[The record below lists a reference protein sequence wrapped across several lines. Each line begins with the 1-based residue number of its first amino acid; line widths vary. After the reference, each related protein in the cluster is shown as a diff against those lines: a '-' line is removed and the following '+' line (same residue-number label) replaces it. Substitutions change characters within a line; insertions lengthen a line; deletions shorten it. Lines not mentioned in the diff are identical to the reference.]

1 MRMKVWGEISG
12 ERHLVGTLETIPGRE
27 EQFSYAESYLEN
39 EAAQPLSV
47 LLPLREEPFPK
58 RQTRVFFRNLL
69 PEEGALAAVAKTLE
83 VKSSSYLKVL
93 NALGSECIGALVLES
108 ADEREDDPYG
118 YDPLS
123 REELGR
129 AFEAGAEGV
138 AKLQEEAKL
147 SLAGA
152 QSKMGLYVDRSSGPL
167 PQYFLPQGTAASTH
181 IVKAANQRFEQ
192 LSENEYYCLRLA
204 ETAGLSVPECYLDTI
219 GGQPL
224 FVIERFDRMVLPEDD
239 RRAGGGVQRVQ
250 RLHQEDFCQVLSL
263 LPERKYEKGGVRY
276 AKKVRDVLYECSS
289 DPVRD
294 IEAFV
299 RLLVVNAVLGNCDGH
314 LKNLTVLRG
323 VDWSSFA
330 LAPVYDIAS
339 TVVYGGL
346 DRRMAM
352 RIGSTNKID
361 EVGRDDFLALA
372 KELDVSPRM
381 VRRLIGEVCEGVG
394 GTASA
399 VASGMEDAL
408 GAPLPKL
415 REIEAFARVQIG
427 RLGCSA
433 LGAALPATSGTGA

>member
-1 MRMKVWGEISG
+1 MRMKVWGEISC
-12 ERHLVGTLETIPGRE
+12 ERYLVGTLETIPGRE
-27 EQFSYAESYLEN
+27 EQFAYADSYLEN

-47 LLPLREEPFPK
+47 LLPLREEPFPA

-69 PEEGALAAVAKTLE
+69 PEGGALAAVAKTLE
-83 VKSSSYLKVL
+83 MKSSSYLRVL
-93 NALGSECIGALVLES
+93 DALGSECIGALILENNNDS
-108 ADEREDDPYG
+108 DDALYG

-129 AFEAGAEGV
+129 AFEAGAEGI

-152 QSKMGLYVDRSSGPL
+152 QSKMGLYVDRSSGSL

-181 IVKAANQRFEQ
+181 IVKAANRRFEK

-204 ETAGLSVPECYLDTI
+204 EAAGLSVPECYLDTI
-219 GGQPL
+219 GVQPV
-224 FVIERFDRMVLPEDD
+224 FVIERFDRMVLSEDD
-239 RRAGGGVQRVQ
+239 RRAGGGVRRVQ
-250 RLHQEDFCQVLSL
+250 RLHQEDFCQVLGL
-263 LPERKYEKGGVRY
+263 LPERKYERGGVRY
-276 AKKVRDVLYECSS
+276 AKKVRDTLYERSS

-323 VDWSSFA
+323 ADWSSFA
-330 LAPVYDIAS
+330 LAPAYDIAS
-339 TVVYGGL
+339 TVVYEGL
-346 DRRMAM
+346 DRHMAM

-381 VRRLIGEVCEGVG
+381 VRRLIEEVCEGVG
-394 GTASA
+394 GAASD
-399 VASGMEDAL
+399 VLRDTEDAL
-408 GAPLPKL
+408 GAPLSKL
-415 REIEAFARVQIG
+415 RDIEEFARSQID
-427 RLGCSA
+427 RLGIK
-433 LGAALPATSGTGA
+433 GA

>member
-27 EQFSYAESYLEN
+27 EQFSYAESYLES
-39 EAAQPLSV
+39 EVAQPLSV
-47 LLPLREEPFPK
+47 LLPLREGPFPA

-69 PEEGALAAVAKTLE
+69 PEGGALAAVAKTLE

-108 ADEREDDPYG
+108 ANEREDDSYG
-118 YDPLS
+118 YEPLS

-152 QSKMGLYVDRSSGPL
+152 QSKMGLYVDRSSGSL

-181 IVKAANQRFEQ
+181 IVKAANRRFEK

-204 ETAGLSVPECYLDTI
+204 EAAGLSVPECYLDTI
-219 GGQPL
+219 GVQPV
-224 FVIERFDRMVLPEDD
+224 FVIERFDRMVLSEDD
-239 RRAGGGVQRVQ
+239 RRAGGGVRRVQ
-250 RLHQEDFCQVLSL
+250 RLHQEDFCQVLGL
-263 LPERKYEKGGVRY
+263 LPERKYERGGVRY
-276 AKKVRDVLYECSS
+276 AKKVRDTLYERSS

-323 VDWSSFA
+323 ADWSSFA
-330 LAPVYDIAS
+330 LAPAYDIAS
-339 TVVYGGL
+339 TVVYEGL
-346 DRRMAM
+346 DRHMAM

-381 VRRLIGEVCEGVG
+381 VRRLIEEVCEGVG
-394 GTASA
+394 GAASDA
-399 VASGMEDAL
+399 LRDTEDAL
-408 GAPLPKL
+408 GAPLSKL
-415 REIEAFARVQIG
+415 HDIAAFARSQID
-427 RLGCSA
+427 RLGVGRS
-433 LGAALPATSGTGA
+433 

>member
-27 EQFSYAESYLEN
+27 EQFSYAESYLES
-39 EAAQPLSV
+39 EVAQPLSV
-47 LLPLREEPFPK
+47 LLPLREGPFPA

-69 PEEGALAAVAKTLE
+69 PEGGALAAVAKTLE

-108 ADEREDDPYG
+108 ADEREDDSYG
-118 YDPLS
+118 YEPLS

-152 QSKMGLYVDRSSGPL
+152 QSKMGLYVDRSSGSL

-181 IVKAANQRFEQ
+181 IVKAANRRFGQ

-204 ETAGLSVPECYLDTI
+204 EAAGLSVPECYLDTI
-219 GGQPL
+219 GVQPV
-224 FVIERFDRMVLPEDD
+224 FVIERFDRMVLSEDD
-239 RRAGGGVQRVQ
+239 RRAGGGVRRVQ
-250 RLHQEDFCQVLSL
+250 RLHQEDFCQVLGL
-263 LPERKYEKGGVRY
+263 LPERKYERGGVRY
-276 AKKVRDVLYECSS
+276 AKKVRDTLYERSS

-323 VDWSSFA
+323 ADWSSFA
-330 LAPVYDIAS
+330 LAPAYDIAS
-339 TVVYGGL
+339 TVVYEGL
-346 DRRMAM
+346 DRHMAM

-381 VRRLIGEVCEGVG
+381 VRRLIEEVCEGVG
-394 GTASA
+394 GAAS
-399 VASGMEDAL
+399 DAL
-408 GAPLPKL
+408 RDTEDVLGASLSKL
-415 REIEAFARVQIG
+415 RDIEVFARAQID
-427 RLGCSA
+427 RLGIK
-433 LGAALPATSGTGA
+433 GA

>member
-1 MRMKVWGEISG
+1 MRMKVWGEMSG
-12 ERHLVGTLETIPGRE
+12 ERHLVGTLEMIPGRE
-27 EQFSYAESYLEN
+27 EQFSYAESYLES
-39 EAAQPLSV
+39 EVAQPLSV
-47 LLPLREEPFPK
+47 RLPLREEPFPA

-152 QSKMGLYVDRSSGPL
+152 QSKMGLYADRSSGPL

-250 RLHQEDFCQVLSL
+250 RLHQEDFCQVLGL
-263 LPERKYEKGGVRY
+263 LPERKYEQGGVRY
-276 AKKVRDVLYECSS
+276 AKKVRDALYECSS

-323 VDWSSFA
+323 ADWSSFA

-381 VRRLIGEVCEGVG
+381 VNRLIEGVCEGVG
-394 GTASA
+394 GAASD
-399 VASGMEDAL
+399 VLRDTEDAL

-415 REIEAFARVQIG
+415 HDIAAFARGQID
-427 RLGCSA
+427 RLGVGRS
-433 LGAALPATSGTGA
+433 

>member
-12 ERHLVGTLETIPGRE
+12 ERYLVGTLETIPGRE
-27 EQFSYAESYLEN
+27 EQFAYADSYLEN

-47 LLPLREEPFPK
+47 LLPLREEPFPA

-69 PEEGALAAVAKTLE
+69 PEGGALAAVAKTLE
-83 VKSSSYLKVL
+83 MKSSSYLRVL
-93 NALGSECIGALVLES
+93 DALGSECIGALILENNNDS
-108 ADEREDDPYG
+108 DDALYG

-129 AFEAGAEGV
+129 AFEAGAEGI

-152 QSKMGLYVDRSSGPL
+152 QSKMGLYVDRSSGSL

-181 IVKAANQRFEQ
+181 IVKAANRRFEK

-204 ETAGLSVPECYLDTI
+204 EAAGLSVPECYLDTI
-219 GGQPL
+219 GVQPV
-224 FVIERFDRMVLPEDD
+224 FVIERFDRMVLSEDD
-239 RRAGGGVQRVQ
+239 RRAGGGVRRVQ
-250 RLHQEDFCQVLSL
+250 RLHQEDFCQVLGL
-263 LPERKYEKGGVRY
+263 LPERKYERGGVRY
-276 AKKVRDVLYECSS
+276 AKKVRDTLYERSS

-323 VDWSSFA
+323 ADWSSFA
-330 LAPVYDIAS
+330 LAPAYDIAS
-339 TVVYGGL
+339 TVVYEGL
-346 DRRMAM
+346 DRHMAM

-381 VRRLIGEVCEGVG
+381 VRRLIEEVCEGVG
-394 GTASA
+394 GAASDA
-399 VASGMEDAL
+399 LRDTEDAL
-408 GAPLPKL
+408 GAPLSKL
-415 REIEAFARVQIG
+415 HDIAAFARGQID
-427 RLGCSA
+427 RLGVGRS
-433 LGAALPATSGTGA
+433 

>member
-1 MRMKVWGEISG
+1 MKARSPSLSLSCFPFGKDPFLLVKRECSSGIS
-12 ERHLVGTLETIPGRE
+12 
-27 EQFSYAESYLEN
+27 
-39 EAAQPLSV
+39 
-47 LLPLREEPFPK
+47 
-58 RQTRVFFRNLL
+58 FRKG
-69 PEEGALAAVAKTLE
+69 GALAAVAKTLE

-108 ADEREDDPYG
+108 ADEREDDSYG
-118 YDPLS
+118 YEPLS

-152 QSKMGLYVDRSSGPL
+152 QSKMGLYVDRSSGSL

-181 IVKAANQRFEQ
+181 IVKAANRRFGQ

-204 ETAGLSVPECYLDTI
+204 EAAGLSVPECYLDTI

-250 RLHQEDFCQVLSL
+250 RLHQEDYCQVLGL

-381 VRRLIGEVCEGVG
+381 VRRLIEEVCEGVG
-394 GTASA
+394 GAASD
-399 VASGMEDAL
+399 VLRDTEDAL
-408 GAPLPKL
+408 GASLSKL
-415 REIEAFARVQIG
+415 RDIEVFARAQID
-427 RLGCSA
+427 RLGIK
-433 LGAALPATSGTGA
+433 GA

>member
-27 EQFSYAESYLEN
+27 EQFSYAESYLES
-39 EAAQPLSV
+39 EVAQPLSV
-47 LLPLREEPFPK
+47 LLPLREGPFPA

-69 PEEGALAAVAKTLE
+69 PEGGALAAVAKTLE

-108 ADEREDDPYG
+108 ADEREDDSYG
-118 YDPLS
+118 YEPLS

-152 QSKMGLYVDRSSGPL
+152 QSKMGLYVDRSSGSL

-181 IVKAANQRFEQ
+181 IVKAANRRFGQ

-204 ETAGLSVPECYLDTI
+204 EAAGLSVPECYLDTI

-250 RLHQEDFCQVLSL
+250 RLHQEDFCQVLGL

-276 AKKVRDVLYECSS
+276 AKKVRDVLYECSA

-294 IEAFV
+294 IAAFV
-299 RLLVVNAVLGNCDGH
+299 RLRVVYAELGNCDGH

-323 VDWSSFA
+323 TDWSPFA

-381 VRRLIGEVCEGVG
+381 VRRLIEEVCEGVG
-394 GTASA
+394 GAASD
-399 VASGMEDAL
+399 VLRDTEDAL
-408 GAPLPKL
+408 GASLSKL
-415 REIEAFARVQIG
+415 RDIEVFARAQID
-427 RLGCSA
+427 RLGIK
-433 LGAALPATSGTGA
+433 GA

>member
-27 EQFSYAESYLEN
+27 EQFSYAESYLES
-39 EAAQPLSV
+39 EVAQPLSV
-47 LLPLREEPFPK
+47 LLPLREGPFPA

-69 PEEGALAAVAKTLE
+69 PEGGALAAVAKTLE

-108 ADEREDDPYG
+108 ADEREDDSYG
-118 YDPLS
+118 YEPLS

-152 QSKMGLYVDRSSGPL
+152 QSKMGLYVDRSSGSL

-181 IVKAANQRFEQ
+181 IVKAVNRRFGQ

-204 ETAGLSVPECYLDTI
+204 EAAGLSVPECYLDTI

-250 RLHQEDFCQVLSL
+250 RLHQEDFCQVLGL
-263 LPERKYEKGGVRY
+263 LPERKYEKG
-276 AKKVRDVLYECSS
+276 AC
-289 DPVRD
+289 
-294 IEAFV
+294 
-299 RLLVVNAVLGNCDGH
+299 
-314 LKNLTVLRG
+314 
-323 VDWSSFA
+323 
-330 LAPVYDIAS
+330 
-339 TVVYGGL
+339 
-346 DRRMAM
+346 AM
-352 RIGSTNKID
+352 R
-361 EVGRDDFLALA
+361 
-372 KELDVSPRM
+372 
-381 VRRLIGEVCEGVG
+381 RRC
-394 GTASA
+394 
-399 VASGMEDAL
+399 GMC
-408 GAPLPKL
+408 
-415 REIEAFARVQIG
+415 FT
-427 RLGCSA
+427 SA
-433 LGAALPATSGTGA
+433 LRIRCAISRRSCACWW

>member
-27 EQFSYAESYLEN
+27 EQFSYAESYLES
-39 EAAQPLSV
+39 EVAQPLSV
-47 LLPLREEPFPK
+47 LLPLREGPFPA

-69 PEEGALAAVAKTLE
+69 PEGGALAAVAKTLE

-108 ADEREDDPYG
+108 ADEREDDSYG
-118 YDPLS
+118 YEPLS

-152 QSKMGLYVDRSSGPL
+152 QSKMGLYVDRSSGSLPQYFLPSSGSL

-181 IVKAANQRFEQ
+181 IVKAANRRFGQ

-204 ETAGLSVPECYLDTI
+204 EAAGLSVPECYLDTI

-250 RLHQEDFCQVLSL
+250 RLHQEDFCQVLGL

-323 VDWSSFA
+323 TDWSSFA

-381 VRRLIGEVCEGVG
+381 VRRLIEEVCEGVG
-394 GTASA
+394 GAASD
-399 VASGMEDAL
+399 VLRDTEDAL
-408 GAPLPKL
+408 GASLSKL
-415 REIEAFARVQIG
+415 RDIEVFARAQID
-427 RLGCSA
+427 RLGIK
-433 LGAALPATSGTGA
+433 GA

>member
-12 ERHLVGTLETIPGRE
+12 ERYLVGTLETIPGRE
-27 EQFSYAESYLEN
+27 EQFAYADSYLEN

-47 LLPLREEPFPK
+47 LLPLREEPFPA

-69 PEEGALAAVAKTLE
+69 PEGGALAAVAKTLE
-83 VKSSSYLKVL
+83 MKSSSYLRVL
-93 NALGSECIGALVLES
+93 DALGSECIGALILENNNDS
-108 ADEREDDPYG
+108 DDALYG

-129 AFEAGAEGV
+129 AFEAGAEGI

-152 QSKMGLYVDRSSGPL
+152 QSKMGLYVDRSSGSL
-167 PQYFLPQGTAASTH
+167 PQYFLSQGTAASTH
-181 IVKAANQRFEQ
+181 IVKAANRRFEK

-204 ETAGLSVPECYLDTI
+204 EAAGLSVPECYLDTI
-219 GGQPL
+219 GVQPV
-224 FVIERFDRMVLPEDD
+224 FVIERFDRMVLFEDD
-239 RRAGGGVQRVQ
+239 RRAGGGVRRVQ
-250 RLHQEDFCQVLSL
+250 RLHQEDFCQVLGL
-263 LPERKYEKGGVRY
+263 LPERKYERGGVRY
-276 AKKVRDVLYECSS
+276 AKKVRDTLYERSS

-323 VDWSSFA
+323 ADWSSFA
-330 LAPVYDIAS
+330 LAPAYDIAS
-339 TVVYGGL
+339 TVVYEGL
-346 DRRMAM
+346 DRHMAM

-381 VRRLIGEVCEGVG
+381 VRRLIEEVCEGVG
-394 GTASA
+394 GAASD
-399 VASGMEDAL
+399 VLRDTEDAL
-408 GAPLPKL
+408 GVPLSKL
-415 REIEAFARVQIG
+415 RDIEEFARSQID
-427 RLGCSA
+427 RLGIK
-433 LGAALPATSGTGA
+433 GA

>member
-12 ERHLVGTLETIPGRE
+12 ERHLVGTLERIPGRE

-69 PEEGALAAVAKTLE
+69 PEGGALAAVAKTLE
-83 VKSSSYLKVL
+83 VKRSSYLKVL
-93 NALGSECIGALVLES
+93 GALGSECIGALVLES

-152 QSKMGLYVDRSSGPL
+152 QSKMGLYVDRSSGSL
-167 PQYFLPQGTAASTH
+167 SQYFLPQGTAASTH
-181 IVKAANQRFEQ
+181 IVKAANRQFEQ

-204 ETAGLSVPECYLDTI
+204 EAVGLSVPECYLDI
-219 GGQPL
+219 FGDQPL

-250 RLHQEDFCQVLSL
+250 RLHQEDFCQVLGL

-294 IEAFV
+294 IEMFV

-323 VDWSSFA
+323 ADWSSFA

-346 DRRMAM
+346 DRRMAL

-381 VRRLIGEVCEGVG
+381 VNRLIEGVCEGVG
-394 GTASA
+394 GAASD
-399 VASGMEDAL
+399 VLRDTEDAL

-415 REIEAFARVQIG
+415 HDIAAFARGQID
-427 RLGCSA
+427 RLGVGRS
-433 LGAALPATSGTGA
+433 

>member
-27 EQFSYAESYLEN
+27 EQFSYAESYLES
-39 EAAQPLSV
+39 EVAQPLSV
-47 LLPLREEPFPK
+47 LLPLREGPFPA
-58 RQTRVFFRNLL
+58 RQTRGFFRNLL
-69 PEEGALAAVAKTLE
+69 PEGGALAAVAKTLE

-108 ADEREDDPYG
+108 ADEREDDSYG
-118 YDPLS
+118 YEPLS

-152 QSKMGLYVDRSSGPL
+152 QSKMGLYVDRSSGSL

-181 IVKAANQRFEQ
+181 IVKAANRRFGQ

-204 ETAGLSVPECYLDTI
+204 EAAGLSVPECYLDTI
-219 GGQPL
+219 GVQPL
-224 FVIERFDRMVLPEDD
+224 FVIERFDRMVLSEDD
-239 RRAGGGVQRVQ
+239 RRAGGGVRRV
-250 RLHQEDFCQVLSL
+250 HQEDFCQVLGL
-263 LPERKYEKGGVRY
+263 LPERKYERGGVRY
-276 AKKVRDVLYECSS
+276 AKKVRDTLYERSS

-323 VDWSSFA
+323 TDWSSFA

-346 DRRMAM
+346 DRHMAM

-361 EVGRDDFLALA
+361 EVGRDDFLALV

-381 VRRLIGEVCEGVG
+381 VRRLIEEVCEGVG
-394 GTASA
+394 GAASD
-399 VASGMEDAL
+399 VLRDTEDAL
-408 GAPLPKL
+408 GAPLSKL
-415 REIEAFARVQIG
+415 RDIEEFARSQID
-427 RLGCSA
+427 RLGIK
-433 LGAALPATSGTGA
+433 GA

>member
-1 MRMKVWGEISG
+1 MRMKVWGEMSG
-12 ERHLVGTLETIPGRE
+12 ERHLVGTLEMIPGRE
-27 EQFSYAESYLEN
+27 EQFSYAESYLES
-39 EAAQPLSV
+39 EVAQPLSV
-47 LLPLREEPFPK
+47 RLPLREEPFPA

-250 RLHQEDFCQVLSL
+250 RLHQEDFCQVLGL
-263 LPERKYEKGGVRY
+263 LPERKYEQGGVRY
-276 AKKVRDVLYECSS
+276 AKKVRDALYECSS

-323 VDWSSFA
+323 ADWSSFA

-381 VRRLIGEVCEGVG
+381 VNRLIEGVCEGVG
-394 GTASA
+394 GAASD
-399 VASGMEDAL
+399 VLRDTEDAL

-415 REIEAFARVQIG
+415 HDIAAFARGQID
-427 RLGCSA
+427 RLGVGRS
-433 LGAALPATSGTGA
+433 

>member
-12 ERHLVGTLETIPGRE
+12 ERHLVGTLETVPGRE
-27 EQFSYAESYLEN
+27 EQFSYVESYLES
-39 EAAQPLSV
+39 EVAQPLSV
-47 LLPLREEPFPK
+47 LLPLREEPFPA
-58 RQTRVFFRNLL
+58 RQTRAFFRNLL
-69 PEEGALAAVAKTLE
+69 PEGGALAAVAKTLE

-93 NALGSECIGALVLES
+93 SALGSECIGALVLES

-118 YDPLS
+118 YEPLS
-123 REELGR
+123 REELGC

-152 QSKMGLYVDRSSGPL
+152 QSKMGLYVDRSSGSL
-167 PQYFLPQGTAASTH
+167 PQYFLPHGTAASTH
-181 IVKAANQRFEQ
+181 IVKAANRRFEK

-204 ETAGLSVPECYLDTI
+204 EAAGLSVPECYLDTI
-219 GGQPL
+219 GVQPV
-224 FVIERFDRMVLPEDD
+224 FVIERFDRMVLSEDD
-239 RRAGGGVQRVQ
+239 RRAGGGVRRVQ
-250 RLHQEDFCQVLSL
+250 RLHQEDFCQVLGL
-263 LPERKYEKGGVRY
+263 LPERKYERGGVRY
-276 AKKVRDVLYECSS
+276 AKKVRDTLYERSS

-323 VDWSSFA
+323 ADWSSFA
-330 LAPVYDIAS
+330 LAPAYDIAS
-339 TVVYGGL
+339 TVVYEGL
-346 DRRMAM
+346 DRHMAM

-381 VRRLIGEVCEGVG
+381 VRRLIEEVCEGVG
-394 GTASA
+394 GAASD
-399 VASGMEDAL
+399 VLRDTEDAL
-408 GAPLPKL
+408 GAPLSKL
-415 REIEAFARVQIG
+415 RDIEEFARSQID
-427 RLGCSA
+427 RLGIK
-433 LGAALPATSGTGA
+433 GA

>member
-69 PEEGALAAVAKTLE
+69 PEGGALAAVAKTLE

-93 NALGSECIGALVLES
+93 GALGSECIGALILEG
-108 ADEREDDPYG
+108 DDGQKERPYG
-118 YDPLS
+118 YTPLE

-129 AFEAGAEGV
+129 AFEEGADGV

-152 QSKMGLYVDRSSGPL
+152 QSKMGLYADRSSGIL

-181 IVKAANQRFEQ
+181 IVKAANRRFEQ

-204 ETAGLSVPECYLDTI
+204 EAAGLSVPKCFLDTI
-219 GGQPL
+219 EEQPL
-224 FVIERFDRMVLPEDD
+224 FVIERFDRVLLPEQD
-239 RRAGGGVQRVQ
+239 RRVDRGIHQVQ
-250 RLHQEDFCQVLSL
+250 RLHQEDFCQVLGL
-263 LPERKYEKGGVRY
+263 LPERKYEKGGERF
-276 AKKVRDVLYECSS
+276 AKKVRDALYERSS
-289 DPVRD
+289 SPVRD
-294 IEAFV
+294 LEVFA

-323 VDWSSFA
+323 ADWASFS

-339 TVVYGGL
+339 TVVYEGL

-361 EVGRDDFLALA
+361 EVGRDDFHTMA
-372 KELDVSPRM
+372 KELSISVRM
-381 VRRLIGEVCEGVG
+381 MDRLIEEVCEGVSD
-394 GTASA
+394 AANA
-399 VASGMEDAL
+399 VASEMEDAL
-408 GAPLPKL
+408 GVPLSKL
-415 REIEAFARVQIG
+415 REIEAFARVQID

-433 LGAALPATSGTGA
+433 LGMARCEGLE

>member
-12 ERHLVGTLETIPGRE
+12 ERHLVGTLEAIPGRE
-27 EQFSYAESYLEN
+27 EQFSYAESYLES
-39 EAAQPLSV
+39 EVAQPLSV
-47 LLPLREEPFPK
+47 LLPLREGPFPA

-69 PEEGALAAVAKTLE
+69 PEGGALAAVAKTLE

-108 ADEREDDPYG
+108 ADEREDDSYG
-118 YDPLS
+118 YEPLS

-129 AFEAGAEGV
+129 AFEAGAEGI

-152 QSKMGLYVDRSSGPL
+152 QSKMGLYVDRSSGSL

-181 IVKAANQRFEQ
+181 IVKAANRRFEK

-204 ETAGLSVPECYLDTI
+204 EAAGLSVPECYLDTI
-219 GGQPL
+219 GVQPV
-224 FVIERFDRMVLPEDD
+224 FVIERFDRMVLSEDD
-239 RRAGGGVQRVQ
+239 RRAGGGVRRVQ
-250 RLHQEDFCQVLSL
+250 RLHQEDFCQVLGL
-263 LPERKYEKGGVRY
+263 LPERKYERGGVRY
-276 AKKVRDVLYECSS
+276 AKKVRDTLYERSS

-323 VDWSSFA
+323 ADWSSFA
-330 LAPVYDIAS
+330 LAPAYDIAS
-339 TVVYGGL
+339 TVVYEGL
-346 DRRMAM
+346 DRHMAM

-361 EVGRDDFLALA
+361 EVGRDDFPALA

-381 VRRLIGEVCEGVG
+381 VRRLIEEVCEGVG
-394 GTASA
+394 GAASD
-399 VASGMEDAL
+399 VLRDTEDAL
-408 GAPLPKL
+408 GAPLSKL
-415 REIEAFARVQIG
+415 RDIEEFARSQID
-427 RLGCSA
+427 RLGIK
-433 LGAALPATSGTGA
+433 GA

>member
-12 ERHLVGTLETIPGRE
+12 ERYLVGTLETIPGRE
-27 EQFSYAESYLEN
+27 EQFAYADSYLEN

-47 LLPLREEPFPK
+47 LLPLREEPFPA

-69 PEEGALAAVAKTLE
+69 PEGGALAAVAKTLE
-83 VKSSSYLKVL
+83 MKSSSYLRVL
-93 NALGSECIGALVLES
+93 DALGSECIGALILENNNDSDDVL
-108 ADEREDDPYG
+108 YG

-129 AFEAGAEGV
+129 AFEAGAEGI

-152 QSKMGLYVDRSSGPL
+152 QSKMGLYVDRSSGSL

-181 IVKAANQRFEQ
+181 IVKAANRRFEQ

-204 ETAGLSVPECYLDTI
+204 EAAGLSVPECYLDTI
-219 GGQPL
+219 GVQPL
-224 FVIERFDRMVLPEDD
+224 FVIERFDRMVLSEDD
-239 RRAGGGVQRVQ
+239 RRAGGGVRRVQ
-250 RLHQEDFCQVLSL
+250 RLHQEDFCQVLGL
-263 LPERKYEKGGVRY
+263 LPERKYERGGVRY
-276 AKKVRDVLYECSS
+276 AKKVRDTLYERSS

-299 RLLVVNAVLGNCDGH
+299 RLLVANAVLGNCDGH
-314 LKNLTVLRG
+314 LKNLTVFRG
-323 VDWSSFA
+323 TDWSSFA

-346 DRRMAM
+346 DRHMAM
-352 RIGSTNKID
+352 RIGSTSKID
-361 EVGRDDFLALA
+361 EVDRDDFLALA

-381 VRRLIGEVCEGVG
+381 VRRLIEEVCEGVG
-394 GTASA
+394 GAASD
-399 VASGMEDAL
+399 VLRDTEDAL
-408 GAPLPKL
+408 GASLSKL
-415 REIEAFARVQIG
+415 RDIEVFARAQID
-427 RLGCSA
+427 RLGIK
-433 LGAALPATSGTGA
+433 GA

>member
-27 EQFSYAESYLEN
+27 EQFSYAESYLES
-39 EAAQPLSV
+39 EVAQPLSV
-47 LLPLREEPFPK
+47 LLPLREGPFPA

-69 PEEGALAAVAKTLE
+69 PEGGALAAVAKTLE

-108 ADEREDDPYG
+108 ADEREDDSYG
-118 YDPLS
+118 YEPLS

-152 QSKMGLYVDRSSGPL
+152 QSKMGLYVDRSSGSL

-181 IVKAANQRFEQ
+181 IVKAANRRFEK

-204 ETAGLSVPECYLDTI
+204 EAAGLSVPECYLDTI
-219 GGQPL
+219 GVQPV
-224 FVIERFDRMVLPEDD
+224 FVIERFDRMVLSEDD
-239 RRAGGGVQRVQ
+239 RRAGGGVRRVQ
-250 RLHQEDFCQVLSL
+250 RLHQEDFCQVLGL
-263 LPERKYEKGGVRY
+263 LPERKYERGGVRY
-276 AKKVRDVLYECSS
+276 AKKVRDTLYERSS

-323 VDWSSFA
+323 ADWSSFA
-330 LAPVYDIAS
+330 LAPAYDIAS
-339 TVVYGGL
+339 TVVYEGL
-346 DRRMAM
+346 DRHMAM

-381 VRRLIGEVCEGVG
+381 VRRLIEEVCEGVG
-394 GTASA
+394 GAASDA
-399 VASGMEDAL
+399 LRDTEDAL
-408 GAPLPKL
+408 GASLSKL
-415 REIEAFARVQIG
+415 RDIEVFARAQID
-427 RLGCSA
+427 RLGIK
-433 LGAALPATSGTGA
+433 GA

>member
-1 MRMKVWGEISG
+1 MRMKVWGEMSG
-12 ERHLVGTLETIPGRE
+12 ERHLVGTLEMIPGRE
-27 EQFSYAESYLEN
+27 EQFSYAESYLES
-39 EAAQPLSV
+39 EVAQPLSV
-47 LLPLREEPFPK
+47 RLPLREEPFPA
-58 RQTRVFFRNLL
+58 RQTRAFFRNLL

-181 IVKAANQRFEQ
+181 IVKAANRRFEQ

-204 ETAGLSVPECYLDTI
+204 EAAGLFVPECYLDTI
-219 GGQPL
+219 GDQPL

-239 RRAGGGVQRVQ
+239 RRAGGGVRRVQ

-263 LPERKYEKGGVRY
+263 LPERKYEKGGRALCEEGAGCALRVLFGSGARYRGVR
-276 AKKVRDVLYECSS
+276 APAGGERRSRKLRRAPQEPHRASG
-289 DPVRD
+289 R
-294 IEAFV
+294 
-299 RLLVVNAVLGNCDGH
+299 RLVVVCIGACIRHRLDGG
-314 LKNLTVLRG
+314 VRG
-323 VDWSSFA
+323 PRSPYGHAHRVDQQ
-330 LAPVYDIAS
+330 
-339 TVVYGGL
+339 
-346 DRRMAM
+346 DRRGRPRRFPRLGEGAG
-352 RIGSTNKID
+352 RFAAHGEAAHRGSLRRRR
-361 EVGRDDFLALA
+361 RD
-372 KELDVSPRM
+372 
-381 VRRLIGEVCEGVG
+381 GECRGERHG
-394 GTASA
+394 
-399 VASGMEDAL
+399 
-408 GAPLPKL
+408 
-415 REIEAFARVQIG
+415 G
-427 RLGCSA
+427 RLGR
-433 LGAALPATSGTGA
+433 AASEIAGD

>member
-27 EQFSYAESYLEN
+27 EQFSYAESYLES
-39 EAAQPLSV
+39 EVAQPLSV
-47 LLPLREEPFPK
+47 LLPLREGPFPA

-69 PEEGALAAVAKTLE
+69 PEGGALAAVAKTLE

-108 ADEREDDPYG
+108 ADEREDDSYG
-118 YDPLS
+118 YEPLS

-152 QSKMGLYVDRSSGPL
+152 QSKMGLYVDRSSGSL

-181 IVKAANQRFEQ
+181 IVKAANRRFGQ

-204 ETAGLSVPECYLDTI
+204 EAAGLSVPECYLDTI
-219 GGQPL
+219 GGQPF

-250 RLHQEDFCQVLSL
+250 RLHQEDFCQVLGL

-299 RLLVVNAVLGNCDGH
+299 RLLVGNAVLGNCDGH

-346 DRRMAM
+346 DRHMAM

-381 VRRLIGEVCEGVG
+381 VRRLIEEVCEGVG
-394 GTASA
+394 GAASD
-399 VASGMEDAL
+399 VLRDTEDAL
-408 GAPLPKL
+408 GASLSKL
-415 REIEAFARVQIG
+415 RDIEVFARVQID
-427 RLGCSA
+427 RLGIK
-433 LGAALPATSGTGA
+433 GA

>member
-27 EQFSYAESYLEN
+27 EQFSYAESYLES
-39 EAAQPLSV
+39 EVAQPLSV
-47 LLPLREEPFPK
+47 LLPLREGPFPA

-69 PEEGALAAVAKTLE
+69 PEGGALAAVAKTLE

-108 ADEREDDPYG
+108 ADEREDDSYG
-118 YDPLS
+118 YEPLS

-152 QSKMGLYVDRSSGPL
+152 QSKMGLYVDRSSGSL

-181 IVKAANQRFEQ
+181 IVKAANRRFGQ

-204 ETAGLSVPECYLDTI
+204 EAAGLSVPECYLDTI
-219 GGQPL
+219 GVQPV
-224 FVIERFDRMVLPEDD
+224 FVIERFDRMVLSEDD
-239 RRAGGGVQRVQ
+239 RRAGGGVRRVQ
-250 RLHQEDFCQVLSL
+250 RLHQEDFCQVLGL
-263 LPERKYEKGGVRY
+263 LPERKYERGGVRY
-276 AKKVRDVLYECSS
+276 AKKVRDTLYERSS

-323 VDWSSFA
+323 ADWSSFA
-330 LAPVYDIAS
+330 LAPAYDIAS
-339 TVVYGGL
+339 TVVYEGL
-346 DRRMAM
+346 DRHMAM

-381 VRRLIGEVCEGVG
+381 VRRLIEEVCEGVG
-394 GTASA
+394 GAASDA
-399 VASGMEDAL
+399 LRDTEDAL
-408 GAPLPKL
+408 GASLSKL
-415 REIEAFARVQIG
+415 RDIEVFARAQID
-427 RLGCSA
+427 RLGIK
-433 LGAALPATSGTGA
+433 GA